1 MEYNKELDAKHK
13 EVLNDIKKN
22 LAEVSSESN
31 LINREMYM
39 AFAMLHENNLHGKFE
54 YIFEKGHAS
63 MQVNMNK
70 YMLIQMVYELS
81 KSLFKDKY
89 ELISMLLGYSMVEDT
104 IESLPGKN
112 IHTKKEAI
120 IDCNGKTQEE
130 IDLMKE
136 MFKKSPE
143 ELAKLKEQMNE

>member
-1 MEYNKELDAKHK
+1 MGYNKELDAKHK

-31 LINREMYM
+31 LLNREMYM
-39 AFAMLHENNLHGKFE
+39 AFAMLHENKIHGKFE
-54 YIFEKGHAS
+54 YINEKSHVS
-63 MQVNMNK
+63 MQINMSK
-70 YMLIQMVYELS
+70 YGIVQMISEIS
-81 KSLFKDKY
+81 ESLFKDNY
-89 ELISMLLGYSMVEDT
+89 ELISMLLAYSMVNDT
-104 IESLPGKN
+104 IESQAGKRFSEE
-112 IHTKKEAI
+112 TI

-143 ELAKLKEQMNE
+143 ELAKLKEKLNE

>member
-1 MEYNKELDAKHK
+1 MAFNKELDAKHK

-22 LAEVSSESN
+22 LGDVSKDSN
-31 LINREMYM
+31 LLDREMFM
-39 AFAMLHENNLHGKFE
+39 ASALLYQDKLRGKFE
-54 YIFEKGHAS
+54 YIFDKGHAS

-70 YMLIQMVYELS
+70 YLCIQMIAEIS
-81 KSLFKDKY
+81 KSVFKDKY
-89 ELISMLLGYSMVEDT
+89 ELISMLLGYSIVEDT
-104 IESLPGKN
+104 IESLAGKN
-112 IHTKKEAI
+112 IHTKEAI

-143 ELAKLKEQMNE
+143 ELAKIKEQMNE

>member
-1 MEYNKELDAKHK
+1 MGYNKELDAKHK

-22 LAEVSSESN
+22 LADVSKESN

-39 AFAMLHENNLHGKFE
+39 AFAMLHENKIHGKFE
-54 YIFEKGHAS
+54 YINEKSHVS
-63 MQVNMNK
+63 MQINMSK
-70 YMLIQMVYELS
+70 YGIVQMISEISELV
-81 KSLFKDKY
+81 FKDKY

-104 IESLPGKN
+104 IESQAGKKFRDE
-112 IHTKKEAI
+112 TI

>member
-1 MEYNKELDAKHK
+1 MEYNKELDAKHE

-22 LAEVSSESN
+22 LAKVSSESN

-54 YIFEKGHAS
+54 YINEKGRVS
-63 MQVNMNK
+63 MQVNMSK
-70 YMLIQMVYELS
+70 YGIVQMISEISESV
-81 KSLFKDKY
+81 FKDNY
-89 ELISMLLGYSMVEDT
+89 ELISMLLAYSMVNDT
-104 IESLPGKN
+104 IESQAGKRFREE
-112 IHTKKEAI
+112 TI

-143 ELAKLKEQMNE
+143 ELAKIKEQMNE

>member
-1 MEYNKELDAKHK
+1 
-13 EVLNDIKKN
+13 
-22 LAEVSSESN
+22 
-31 LINREMYM
+31 M
-39 AFAMLHENNLHGKFE
+39 AFAMLHENKIHGKFE
-54 YIFEKGHAS
+54 YINEKSHVS
-63 MQVNMNK
+63 MQINMSK
-70 YMLIQMVYELS
+70 YGIVQMISEISELV
-81 KSLFKDKY
+81 FKDKY

-104 IESLPGKN
+104 IESQAGKK
-112 IHTKKEAI
+112 IRDETI

>member
-1 MEYNKELDAKHK
+1 MGYNKDLDAKHK
-13 EVLNDIKKN
+13 EILNDIKKN

-31 LINREMYM
+31 LLNGEMFM
-39 AFAMLHENNLHGKFE
+39 ALALLHRDKLSGKFE
-54 YIFEKGHAS
+54 YINEKGRVS
-63 MQVNMNK
+63 MQVKMSK
-70 YMLIQMVYELS
+70 YGIVQMISEIS
-81 KSLFKDKY
+81 ESAFKDNY
-89 ELISMLLGYSMVEDT
+89 ELISMLLAYSMVNDT
-104 IESLPGKN
+104 IESQAGKKFRDE
-112 IHTKKEAI
+112 TI

>member
-1 MEYNKELDAKHK
+1 MGYSKELDAKHK
-13 EVLNDIKKN
+13 EILNDIKKN
-22 LAEVSSESN
+22 LADVSKDSN
-31 LINREMYM
+31 LLDREMYM
-39 AFAMLHENNLHGKFE
+39 ALAMLHEQSSSGKFE
-54 YIFEKGHAS
+54 YIFEKGHVS

-70 YMLIQMVYELS
+70 YLCIQMIEEIAES
-81 KSLFKDKY
+81 IFKDKY

-104 IESLPGKN
+104 IESLAGKS
-112 IHTKKEAI
+112 IHTEEAI

-143 ELAKLKEQMNE
+143 ELAKLKEQLNE

>member
-1 MEYNKELDAKHK
+1 MGYNKELDAKHK

-22 LAEVSSESN
+22 LADVSKESN

-39 AFAMLHENNLHGKFE
+39 AFAMLHENKIHGKFE
-54 YIFEKGHAS
+54 YINEKSHVS
-63 MQVNMNK
+63 MQINMSK
-70 YMLIQMVYELS
+70 YGIVQMISEIS
-81 KSLFKDKY
+81 ESLFKDNY
-89 ELISMLLGYSMVEDT
+89 ELISMLLAYSMVNDT
-104 IESLPGKN
+104 IESQAGKRFSEE
-112 IHTKKEAI
+112 TI

-143 ELAKLKEQMNE
+143 ELAKLKEKLNE